1 MDALV
6 ATHGIDPAAIRSDN
20 FEAHFAHRK
29 GFLLDLIESA
39 MGKKAQREE
48 TPADVEELASE
59 YDDEIDDT
67 GDELELDS
75 ATGA

>member
-1 MDALV
+1 
-6 ATHGIDPAAIRSDN
+6 
-20 FEAHFAHRK
+20 
-29 GFLLDLIESA
+29 